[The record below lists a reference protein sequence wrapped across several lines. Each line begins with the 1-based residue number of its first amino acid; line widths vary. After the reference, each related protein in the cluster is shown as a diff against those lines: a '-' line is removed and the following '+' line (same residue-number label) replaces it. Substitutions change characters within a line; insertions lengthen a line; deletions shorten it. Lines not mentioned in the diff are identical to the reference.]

1 MPSDRRG
8 RFVNQFL
15 VRLEDV
21 ELTHQ
26 RSGRPV
32 RALRGVSLRVDP
44 GACIGVIGA
53 SGSGK
58 SSLARVLLGLTPPTR
73 GRRILG
79 HPSIRLH
86 AVFQDPAGSLNPAL
100 DIRRIL
106 SEPLLARSRPPLEEV
121 TRVAGRA
128 LVEVGLDESFLSRR
142 PRQLSGGEQ
151 QRVAI
156 ARALLADP
164 DLLVLDEPVSAL
176 DALARHGVLQLIEAL
191 RERDRPAL
199 VVISHD
205 LRDVERATDRVVV
218 LSDGRIVE
226 SGATAEV
233 IEHPRHPFTQAVVAH
248 R

>member
-1 MPSDRRG
+1 M
-8 RFVNQFL
+8 
-15 VRLEDV
+15 
-21 ELTHQ
+21 
-26 RSGRPV
+26 
-32 RALRGVSLRVDP
+32 
-44 GACIGVIGA
+44 
-53 SGSGK
+53 
-58 SSLARVLLGLTPPTR
+58 
-73 GRRILG
+73 
-79 HPSIRLH
+79 
-86 AVFQDPAGSLNPAL
+86 
-100 DIRRIL
+100 
-106 SEPLLARSRPPLEEV
+106 
-121 TRVAGRA
+121 
-128 LVEVGLDESFLSRR
+128 
-142 PRQLSGGEQ
+142 
-151 QRVAI
+151 AI